1 MEFSLTEIEY
11 PLDFRKED
19 AYRLG
24 EHLRL
29 RHSVAIVGMK
39 RVGISNFLRF
49 FLYHPHISETYIH
62 KSEKH
67 TLIAVDLNDL
77 VERELYAFW
86 TLVFKRIVDT
96 AEKIELDDSL
106 RLKIEALFLSSIQ
119 SHDLFLLI
127 DGVRRSLS
135 YLIEGGYIP
144 TLFFL
149 RFDRIKDVVTP
160 EFFANLEGLK
170 ESLHTKLAYVFTSFR
185 GLDELSPKA
194 FSKASFS
201 AFTETMYLLP
211 SGRKDREIIYKTY
224 EKRYELS
231 TTSLV
236 AQEILELAGGYVQYL
251 QIALVLLHEKRSDVL
266 DPEIVRLTL
275 LQDERI
281 TLQSEELW
289 ESLTNQEKMILLKMF
304 HKEDIDDSEIKQ
316 GEYMIKIGLV
326 RKEKGYYVLFS
337 PLFAHFIKK
346 YVIDSEQKKRGV
358 VFSKK
363 ESLLFEFLQQH
374 IGEIAEREEIIDAV
388 WPEYVEFGV
397 SDWSIDRLVA
407 RVRSK
412 LKDQASPYEIKT
424 VRTRGYVLISKV

>member
-1 MEFSLTEIEY
+1 MELSLTEIEY
-11 PLDFRKED
+11 PLDFRQED

-29 RHSVAIVGMK
+29 RHSVSIVGMK

-49 FLYHPHISETYIH
+49 FLYHPLISETYIH

-106 RLKIEALFLSSIQ
+106 RLRIEALFLSSIQ

-127 DGVRRSLS
+127 DGVRKSLS
-135 YLIEGGYIP
+135 YLIEDGYIP

-251 QIALVLLHEKRSDVL
+251 QIALVLLHEKRSDML

-289 ESLTNQEKMILLKMF
+289 ESLTSQEKMILLKMF
-304 HKEDIDDSEIKQ
+304 HKEDVDDTEIKQ
-316 GEYMIKIGLV
+316 GEYIIKIGLV
-326 RKEKGYYVLFS
+326 KKEKGYYVLFS